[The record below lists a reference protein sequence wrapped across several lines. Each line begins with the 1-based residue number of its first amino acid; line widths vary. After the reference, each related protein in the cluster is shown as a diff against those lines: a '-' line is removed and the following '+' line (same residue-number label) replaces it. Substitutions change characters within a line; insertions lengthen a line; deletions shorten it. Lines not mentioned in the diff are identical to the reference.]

1 MTAASP
7 STLGVDALRASFPA
21 LARKVHGK
29 PLIYFDNA
37 ATTQKPLEVL
47 AAMDGFYRRHNA
59 NVHRGVHTLAV
70 EATEVYETARATL
83 ARFAGVEDPRGVVFT
98 RGATEAV
105 NLVAQAFLRPRL
117 RAGERVLVTAMDH
130 HSNLVPW
137 QLLCRD
143 RGAELVAVP
152 IDERGVLDLE
162 AAERMLDERVRLFA
176 FPHVSNVLG
185 TVNPVRELAALAR
198 ARGIPTLIDGAQAA
212 AHLPI
217 DFERL
222 GCDFYV
228 LSAHKMYGP
237 TGIGALLARHE
248 RLEEMAPWQGGGE
261 MVLEVTLEES
271 VFADP
276 PLRFEAGTPNVAGA
290 VGWAAACEFLRGLP
304 AEALEAY
311 ERVLAVALH
320 DGLSSIPG
328 LRILGRAPHKLAI
341 ASFAIDG
348 LHPQDLALL
357 LDLEGVAVRSGH
369 HCAQPL
375 HRCFGLASSCRAS
388 LALYNTP
395 GEIEAFVAALE
406 RAVAR
411 LAQAVAS

>member
-1 MTAASP
+1 MSVVLP
-7 STLGVDALRASFPA
+7 SALDVDALREAFPA

-47 AAMDGFYRRHNA
+47 AAMERFYRLHNA
-59 NVHRGVHTLAV
+59 NVHRGVHALAV
-70 EATEVYETARATL
+70 EATELYEAARATL
-83 ARFAGVEDPRGVVFT
+83 ARFAGIEDPRGVVFT

-117 RAGERVLVTAMDH
+117 HAGERVLVTAMDH

-143 RGAELVAVP
+143 VGAELVAVP
-152 IDERGVLDLE
+152 IDERGELDLA

-185 TVNPVRELAALAR
+185 TVNPVRELVGLAR
-198 ARGIPTLIDGAQAA
+198 ARGIATLIDGAQAA
-212 AHLPI
+212 AHLRI
-217 DFERL
+217 DFAQL

-237 TGIGALLARHE
+237 TGIGALLARRE

-261 MVLEVTLEES
+261 MVLEVTLEAS

-290 VGWAAACEFLRGLP
+290 VGWAAACEFLRRLP
-304 AEALEAY
+304 ATAVESY
-311 ERVLAVALH
+311 ERGLSAALH
-320 DGLSSIPG
+320 EALSSIPG
-328 LRILGRAPHKLAI
+328 LRILGRAVNKLAI
-341 ASFAIDG
+341 ASFAVDR

-375 HRCFGLASSCRAS
+375 HRCFGLATSCRAS

-395 GEIEAFVAALE
+395 AEIEAFVAALE
-406 RAVAR
+406 RVVDR
-411 LAQAVAS
+411 LTRAVAS